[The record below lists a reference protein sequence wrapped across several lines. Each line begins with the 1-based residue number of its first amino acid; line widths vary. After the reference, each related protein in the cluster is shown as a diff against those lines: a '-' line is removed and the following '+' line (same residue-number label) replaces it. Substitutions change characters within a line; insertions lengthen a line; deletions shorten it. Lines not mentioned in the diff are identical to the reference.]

1 MIAALKRWRKKQ
13 DFNPDLLGLIINPF
27 YIARRTLYKG
37 IRAYAGHITGKVLD
51 VGCGRK
57 PYRDLFTCD
66 SYIGMDIEQSGHS
79 HVNEDIDVFYD
90 GNIFPFEDRSFDNI
104 ITNQVFEHV
113 FNPEQFMGEISRVVK
128 DGGHLLIT
136 VPFVWDEHEQ
146 PYDFARY
153 SSFGLTSILKRH
165 GFEIVSYTK
174 SANDFSVIAQLTVLF
189 FYKKLYSRY
198 RYLNTVMIVFLLSPI
213 QISGVI
219 LSKILPRSVDL
230 YLDNIVLA
238 RRITK

>member
-1 MIAALKRWRKKQ
+1 MIATLKRWKRKQ
-13 DFNPDLLGLIINPF
+13 DFNPDILGMIINPF

-37 IRAYAGHITGKVLD
+37 IRAYAGSITGKVLD

-57 PYRDLFTCD
+57 PYRELFHCD
-66 SYIGMDIEQSGHS
+66 TYIGMDIEQSGHS
-79 HVNEDIDVFYD
+79 HVNEQIDVFYD
-90 GNIFPFEDRSFDNI
+90 GNIFPFEDKSFDNI
-104 ITNQVFEHV
+104 LTNQVFEHV
-113 FNPEQFMGEISRVVK
+113 FNPEQFMSEISRVVK
-128 DGGHLLIT
+128 PNGHLLIT

-174 SANDFSVIAQLTVLF
+174 SANNFSVIAQLTVLF
-189 FYKKLYSRY
+189 FYKKLYSRKY
-198 RYLNTVMIVFLLSPI
+198 FYYNTAMIVLLLSPI
-213 QISGVI
+213 TIAGVI
-219 LSKILPRSVDL
+219 LSKILPNSIDL

-238 RRITK
+238 RKTK